1 MQQRIQMPQLGESV
15 VEGTIAKWLVKPGD
29 KVARDQPLA
38 EIETDKAN
46 ADLPSPI
53 AGTVRELLVEEGARV
68 NVGADLVVVDTDGAV
83 APAVGPE
90 AATGP
95 VPVQPREGAIE
106 PHAPPAVRKLARE
119 HGVDLSRVSG
129 TGDHGRITRDDVMR
143 AAGNGAEQAPTI
155 TAQPVPVATPG
166 PPPSKRSQPPKT

>member
-68 NVGADLVVVDTDGAV
+68 NVGADLVVVDTDGAA
-83 APAVGPE
+83 APPPVGPE
-90 AATGP
+90 AGTGP
-95 VPVQPREGAIE
+95 LPVLPREGALE
-106 PHAPPAVRKLARE
+106 PH
-119 HGVDLSRVSG
+119 
-129 TGDHGRITRDDVMR
+129 
-143 AAGNGAEQAPTI
+143 
-155 TAQPVPVATPG
+155 
-166 PPPSKRSQPPKT
+166 

>member
-53 AGTVRELLVEEGARV
+53 AGVVRELLVEEGARV
-68 NVGADLVVVDTDGAV
+68 NVGADLVVVDTDGAGV
-83 APAVGPE
+83 PASPPPVGPE
-90 AATGP
+90 AGTGP
-95 VPVQPREGAIE
+95 VPVQARESQAGE

-119 HGVDLSRVSG
+119 H
-129 TGDHGRITRDDVMR
+129 
-143 AAGNGAEQAPTI
+143 
-155 TAQPVPVATPG
+155 
-166 PPPSKRSQPPKT
+166 